1 MKYAEPI
8 LRLIDALTRLPG
20 VGNKTASRLA
30 LYILNAKRSYVEEF
44 AEALLEVKDKVR
56 LCSECMSFSESDL
69 CKVCSDHSRHPE
81 TVCVVSDFRDMA
93 AIEASGSYRGRY
105 HILHGLLAPLK
116 GVGPDDIKLGELMNR
131 VNNSNIEEII
141 IATSFDSEGEST
153 AAYLGDMLKDSS
165 VKITRI
171 ASGVPVGSFIEYMD
185 KETLSRALDGRKE
198 I

>member
-8 LRLIDALTRLPG
+8 LRLIDSLTKLPG

-30 LYILNAKRSYVEEF
+30 LYILNSKRSFVEEF
-44 AEALLEVKDKVR
+44 VEALIEVKDKVR
-56 LCSECMSFSESDL
+56 LCSECMSFSETDL
-69 CKVCSDHSRHPE
+69 CKVCSDDNRDPE

-93 AIEASGSYRGRY
+93 AIEASGRYKGRY

-131 VNNSNIEEII
+131 VNNSTIEEII

-153 AAYLGDMLKDSS
+153 AAYLSDMLKDRQIK
-165 VKITRI
+165 VTRI

-198 I
+198 F